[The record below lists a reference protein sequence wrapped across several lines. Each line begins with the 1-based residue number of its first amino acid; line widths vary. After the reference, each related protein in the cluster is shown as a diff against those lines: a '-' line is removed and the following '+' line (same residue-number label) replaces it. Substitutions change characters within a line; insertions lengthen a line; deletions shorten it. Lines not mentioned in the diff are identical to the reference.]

1 MPIDT
6 HEVPHPGERSVAV
19 PTNPIWRLSVPQ
31 YHHMIHTGILT
42 DDDPVELLEGWL
54 VTKMP
59 KIPPH
64 RIATRLTREAI
75 ALILPAGWYVDSQ
88 EPITLADSEPEP
100 DVVIV
105 RGETQ
110 QYLDRHPGP
119 QDVELVIEVSDATLL
134 RDRTLKQ
141 RLYATAGIPIYWIVN
156 LPDRQV
162 EVYTAPSGPTE
173 EPGYRQHQDFGS
185 EDETPVVIGGVEAGC
200 LAVRD
205 LIPKCIVVS

>member
-6 HEVPHPGERSVAV
+6 HEVPRPGERSVAV

-59 KIPPH
+59 KNPPH

-75 ALILPAGWYVDSQ
+75 ARILPAGWYVDSQ

-105 RGETQ
+105 HGATQ
-110 QYLDRHPGP
+110 QYLDRHPSP
-119 QDVELVIEVSDATLL
+119 RDVGLVIEVSDATLL

-141 RLYATAGIPIYWIVN
+141 RLYATAGIPIYWIIN
-156 LPDRQV
+156 LPERQV
-162 EVYTAPSGPTE
+162 EVYTAPSGPAE
-173 EPGYRQHQDFGS
+173 EPGYQQRQDFGL
-185 EDETPVVIGGVEAGC
+185 EDETPLVIGGVEAGR

-205 LIPKCIVVS
+205 LIP